1 MSARAVSDCLGG
13 NRSLGIRH
21 GVRRIPLTFE
31 REINMAGHGSKPLR
45 GLESTQQS
53 SIEAGKF
60 GRMFRWLEPA
70 QTWRTPA
77 ERVELDKLCGDL
89 AKLMIANEFNDNVD
103 DGGDATPDADILTPE
118 PNDENPTIA
127 AGYTYF
133 GQFIDHDITFDPAS
147 SLQQQNDPDALVDFR
162 TPRLDLDCIY
172 GRGPADQPYLYAKPS
187 RCKFILGGDRG
198 VAGMDRPDLHRTDDA
213 TALIGDKRNDENK
226 IVSQIQALFLK
237 FHNKVFDD
245 IKAQPDAPG
254 DDLAFAEAQR
264 IVRWTY
270 QWLVLHDYLPKICD
284 PAIVDAIM
292 PKGKKR
298 NPDFAFY
305 HPHGGDAYIPVEFSV
320 AAFRFG
326 HSMVRPS
333 YSLNDIVLTTPT
345 AKFKSAKGK
354 VTPYGRV
361 PIFVRQSSA
370 ATDAMNGFGE
380 PLPGKWGIDWN
391 FFFGQP
397 KKIAE
402 GKKQIPQPSY
412 RIDATL
418 VDPLG
423 NLPEFARAGIPSPF
437 ESLAFRNLMRG
448 ISMGLPSGQRVA
460 EMMNATKVLTDKQ
473 LWESKADGDT
483 ISAWKE
489 GKALLAANKKW
500 LAGCAPLWYY
510 ILKEAE
516 ILHRGHHLGEVGSRI
531 VAETLIGLVWSDHY
545 SYLFQKPQW
554 SPKDEGLPGLKNVND
569 MLTLTKYTG

>member
-1 MSARAVSDCLGG
+1 
-13 NRSLGIRH
+13 
-21 GVRRIPLTFE
+21 
-31 REINMAGHGSKPLR
+31 MAGHGSKPLR

-53 SIEAGKF
+53 SIQTGKF

-70 QTWRTPA
+70 QIGRTPQEQIA
-77 ERVELDKLCGDL
+77 ITDLCKGL
-89 AKLMIANEFNDNVD
+89 AKAMIGNEFNTKVD
-103 DGGDATPDADILTPE
+103 VGGSPTPDSDINTPE
-118 PNDENPTIA
+118 PNDENPTIP

-172 GRGPADQPYLYAKPS
+172 GRGPADQPYLYDKS
-187 RCKFILGGDRG
+187 NRSKFVLGADRG
-198 VAGMDRPDLHRTDDA
+198 VNGMKRPDLQRNADF

-226 IVSQIQALFLK
+226 IVAQIQALFLK

-245 IKAQPDAPG
+245 LKARPDASD
-254 DDLAFAEAQR
+254 DDLVFAEAQR

-284 PAIVDAIM
+284 AKVIESIM
-292 PKGKKR
+292 PKKDKGER
-298 NPDFAFY
+298 NPNFKFY
-305 HPHGGDAYIPVEFSV
+305 RPHDGDAYIPVEFSV
-320 AAFRFG
+320 AAFRFA

-333 YSLNDIVLTTPT
+333 YALNDIVLTTPT

-354 VTPYGRV
+354 VTPFARV
-361 PIFVRQSSA
+361 PIFVRQTSA
-370 ATDAMNGFGE
+370 VTDAMNGFGE
-380 PLPGKWGIDWN
+380 PLPPAWGIDWT
-391 FFFGQP
+391 FFFGEP
-397 KKIAE
+397 KKIPA
-402 GKKQIPQPSY
+402 GQKQIPQLSY

-448 ISMGLPSGQRVA
+448 VSMGLPSGQRVA
-460 EMMNATKVLTDKQ
+460 EMMNVSKILSDAQ
-473 LWESKADGDT
+473 LWHSKADGDV
-483 ISAWKE
+483 IGKWDE
-489 GKALLAANKKW
+489 GKALLAGNKRW
-500 LAGCAPLWYY
+500 LQGCAPLWFY

-516 ILHRGHHLGEVGSRI
+516 ILNKGHHLGEVGSR
-531 VAETLIGLVWSDHY
+531 VVGETMIGLVWYDHF

-554 SPKDEGLPGLKNVND
+554 TPKDEGIAGLTDNLD
-569 MLTLTKYTG
+569 MLALTKYVG